1 MFKQN
6 TKKKRMTAIVLA
18 AIVSCFITQ
27 TAQAEDWMSEEN
39 HFEFSVGFL
48 GGMRSYGE
56 GSFQMKQASTTDIAG
71 IRTPFLGDLYR
82 NTPVTGPRWES
93 RAVIHH
99 TRLTLAYQIPFPV
112 LDLDENPMTLETSD
126 GLHQVQAEGLFAQE
140 VRFGLGGEIP
150 AQRFAPF
157 VDVIGDLHIVTTTL
171 AVDGQPMRFN
181 SMSFS
186 MVARAGTRIQL
197 AEHWFVEASG
207 EVGIVGPN
215 QYGGQLMVG
224 GAIH

>member
-48 GGMRSYGE
+48 GE
-56 GSFQMKQASTTDIAG
+56 
-71 IRTPFLGDLYR
+71 LYR